1 MSIKSSCL
9 GFPRIGSNREFKK
22 ALEAYW
28 TGKTPATELQ
38 KVAMNLRQDHWR
50 RMHGAGIDHVPSGDF
65 SLYDHVLDTAVM
77 FDVIPPR
84 YRGISDPLDQYFAM
98 ARGMQS
104 SDGITDVAALEMT
117 KWFDTNYHFIVP
129 ELESSQVFKLDSSS
143 LLKNFQE
150 AKDLGIETR
159 PVILGPITFLL
170 LSKLSNGDSPAAK
183 LNFLDQLVPLYLNLF
198 SQLAAVGATW
208 IQVDEPCLV
217 LDLDDATVQAYK
229 KFLPQLTGSKDRP
242 KLLLTNYFGPLSDN
256 LHLAF
261 NSGFDGV
268 HIDLVRAPEQLGPA
282 LDALKSDTILSLG
295 LVDGRNIWRTD
306 LDQASS
312 LVKKAVQQIGP
323 ERLIIAP
330 SCSLLHS
337 PVDLGEETKIDEEL
351 RAWLAF
357 AVQKLG
363 EIKALSRGEDSSPD
377 VKSIYYR
384 NRMALKTRRESPRT
398 RNKSVRDRCAD
409 ITLPMIQRTSNYSA
423 RATVQKSRFKLPL
436 FPTTTIGSFPQTKDI
451 RAARAAWKAGKLS
464 QHDYDEFLREET
476 ESCIARQ
483 EALGL
488 DVLVHG
494 EFERTDMVEY
504 FGEKLDGF
512 AFTGN
517 GWVQSY
523 GSRCVKP
530 PVIFGDVSRPLPMTV
545 NWSKYAQSLSALPVK
560 GMLTG
565 PVTILQWSFV
575 RDDQPRWK
583 TCQQIALAL
592 RDEISDLEKSGINMI
607 QVDEPAIREGLPLR
621 KADWPAYL
629 KWAVDA
635 FRLSTS
641 GVHDETQIHTHMC
654 YSEFG
659 DILDAIAAMDAD
671 VLSIETSRSHKELL
685 EDFAKYSYPNEVGLG
700 VYDIHSPRIPTKGEM
715 VDVLTN
721 AAALIP
727 LERLWVNP
735 DCGLK
740 TRGWEEV
747 EAALTVMVSAARTM
761 RESTKIT

>member
-1 MSIKSSCL
+1 MSMKSSCL
-9 GFPRIGSNREFKK
+9 GFPRIGSNRELKK

-50 RMHGAGIDHVPSGDF
+50 RMHSAGIDHVPSGDF

-84 YRGISDPLDQYFAM
+84 YRGISEPLDQYFAM

-129 ELESSQVFKLDSSS
+129 ELESSQIFKLDPSA

-170 LSKLSNGDSPAAK
+170 LSKLPNGDSPAAK
-183 LNFLDQLVPLYLNLF
+183 LNFLDQLAPLYLDLF
-198 SQLAAVGATW
+198 SQLAAEGATW
-208 IQVDEPCLV
+208 IQIDEPCLV
-217 LDLDDATVQAYK
+217 LDLDDVTIQACK

-242 KLLLTNYFGPLSDN
+242 KLLLTTYFGALKDN
-256 LHLAF
+256 LHLTF

-312 LVKKAVQQIGP
+312 LIKKAVQQIGSD
-323 ERLIIAP
+323 RLIIAP

-337 PVDLGEETKIDEEL
+337 PVDLTGETKIDEDL
-351 RAWLAF
+351 RSWLAF
-357 AVQKLG
+357 AVQKLE
-363 EIKALSRGEDSSPD
+363 EIKALSRGEDSSPG
-377 VKSIYYR
+377 VKSIYSR
-384 NRMALKTRRESPRT
+384 NRMALKIRSDSPRT
-398 RNKSVRDRCAD
+398 LNKSVRDRCAD
-409 ITLPMIQRTSNYSA
+409 ITQSMIQRTSNYSA
-423 RATVQKSRFKLPL
+423 RATAQKDHFKLPL

-464 QHDYDEFLREET
+464 QDDYEEFLRKET

-504 FGEKLDGF
+504 FGEKLNGF

-545 NWSKYAQSLSALPVK
+545 NWSTYAQSLSSLPVK

-621 KADWPAYL
+621 KADWSAYL
-629 KWAVDA
+629 KRAVDA

-641 GVHDETQIHTHMC
+641 GVKDETQIHTHMC

-685 EDFAKYSYPNEVGLG
+685 ADFAKYSYPNEVGLG

-747 EAALTVMVSAARTM
+747 EAALRVMVCAARNM
-761 RESTKIT
+761 RESTKVT